1 MRKKITAAFAALA
14 LAVTSLF
21 VATSA
26 SAIQGDDPSNP
37 IILTSLDDV
46 PAGAVSTGSHMRQ
59 CSTVQTWSLTIPGD
73 ALIEHPEYRY
83 LREVPAVEEVSH
95 QEYQWS
101 IASRTYNPGQTE
113 LTHQVYS
120 YEQVVPTYQTQ
131 YQYQMQ
137 VQGYAEAY
145 VIVDHGSWPSYVDHW
160 GWVSAG
166 TFGWEWW
173 NGGTTQWS
181 FSDVAVLYSG
191 PHSAIQYQDSQ
202 YRKITTA
209 YQFVKNGNAQQVQV
223 GTHMEYTGETTSV
236 LGSPWTL
243 LGGYPHTVI
252 DRPYIAPSFT
262 PWVWSSYTPWQTLTT
277 PPADPDGQDG
287 EANPLNLRK
296 ITEGGPGVYEQKVI
310 TTPAAAAYNEYFVYG
325 GPPSLIEANASWVS
339 ATQSPSGWVRFDTRV
354 VVDQEATPDVVT
366 YYEYSNGVQCS
377 VRITD
382 ATTCGEFDVTVSH
395 NTPWRYGVTVEFD
408 GADMG
413 DSVVVI
419 GPGSET
425 LSFVFDEDE
434 FDGEITGRYY
444 VTDATE
450 WDYVPAD
457 LQVARPYGSNIG
469 TAFREF
475 TVNTDCAPNH
485 NPGSPSV
492 SVVQTCGEVE
502 LTFTNDV
509 VLGYNEYATPASF
522 SYTDA
527 DRIKRDVIVE
537 PNGEPVVVTV
547 SFPEDSGPQQ
557 VTYWEP
563 TGDRDGTTLNVET
576 NCKPDSVT
584 VNFDLT
590 GIPPTCSADGG
601 LPGLP
606 ETEGYSLAWDREFD
620 GPGTYTLTAT
630 ADTGYVIEGQTSK
643 DFTVEAAT
651 GYQNED
657 PEVACY
663 VEPPTK
669 DDLVTVVDGTFAC
682 NDTTVKTTTTTI
694 SYTFTFDSE
703 TGTYS
708 APIAGKPVVVEGVR
722 DLKATE
728 RTVCSVPPVPPTLA
742 TTGLDTVGVMFGMI
756 GILGLGIMVLAG
768 AARLR
773 RSRQEG

>member
-26 SAIQGDDPSNP
+26 SAVQGDDPSNP

-101 IASRTYNPGQTE
+101 IASRTYSPGQTE

-120 YEQVVPTYQTQ
+120 YGQVVPTYQTQ

-137 VQGYAEAY
+137 VQGYFQIY
-145 VIVDHGSWPSYVDHW
+145 NSWTGNWDTV
-160 GWVSAG
+160 G

-173 NGGTTQWS
+173 NGVTTQWS

-191 PHSAIQYQDSQ
+191 PHSAVQAQWTDSGYQ

-262 PWVWSSYTPWQTLTT
+262 PWVWDSFTPWQTLTT

-296 ITEGGPGVYEQKVI
+296 IVEGGPDVYERRVV
-310 TTPAAAAYNEYFVYG
+310 TTPAVAAYKEYFVYG

-377 VRITD
+377 
-382 ATTCGEFDVTVSH
+382 A
-395 NTPWRYGVTVEFD
+395 
-408 GADMG
+408 
-413 DSVVVI
+413 
-419 GPGSET
+419 
-425 LSFVFDEDE
+425 
-434 FDGEITGRYY
+434 
-444 VTDATE
+444 
-450 WDYVPAD
+450 
-457 LQVARPYGSNIG
+457 
-469 TAFREF
+469 
-475 TVNTDCAPNH
+475 
-485 NPGSPSV
+485 
-492 SVVQTCGEVE
+492 
-502 LTFTNDV
+502 
-509 VLGYNEYATPASF
+509 
-522 SYTDA
+522 
-527 DRIKRDVIVE
+527 
-537 PNGEPVVVTV
+537 
-547 SFPEDSGPQQ
+547 
-557 VTYWEP
+557 
-563 TGDRDGTTLNVET
+563 
-576 NCKPDSVT
+576 

-742 TTGLDTVGVMFGMI
+742 TTGLDTVTVGVMFGTI